1 MNLRNEMAG
10 EKGNHPSDSAP
21 FTCPA
26 GQVAVAMLLV
36 PASPFM
42 AHVNSHH
49 LNNSAEYRNRTREEG
64 MTYNNNVYKS
74 RSVPGFISEE
84 AGWDRIRGACDDQR
98 NRMRLIML

>member
-1 MNLRNEMAG
+1 
-10 EKGNHPSDSAP
+10 
-21 FTCPA
+21 
-26 GQVAVAMLLV
+26 
-36 PASPFM
+36 
-42 AHVNSHH
+42 
-49 LNNSAEYRNRTREEG
+49 